1 MTSAYS
7 PYAVAGGMSTGDR
20 VMDEAG
26 STLLLRL
33 GDQERAGKRKGEQD
47 DAADH

>member
-7 PYAVAGGMSTGDR
+7 PYAVAGGMSAGDR

-33 GDQERAGKRKGEQD
+33 GERAGKRKGEQD